1 LRRQLVQN
9 GRVKVQFLSLFPETL
24 VPFLNSSM
32 LGRASRAGLV
42 EFGVVNPRDFCTDKH
57 LKVDDTPF
65 GGHPGM
71 LIKVEP
77 VWLAVESLTPDSEAA
92 IVLPSPAA
100 KPFTQEDASALSR
113 LDHLIFLC
121 GHYEGFDH
129 RIESELATH
138 SYSLGDFVLTNGEMP
153 ALCMAD
159 AVIRLLPGVL
169 GEPQS
174 LLEDSFAD
182 GLLSA
187 PNYTRPEIWRDM
199 RVPEVLLSGN
209 HAAIKKWRRK
219 ESLRV
224 TAKLRPDLLAKA
236 ELSKADLKLLA
247 ELEAGE

>member
-1 LRRQLVQN
+1 V
-9 GRVKVQFLSLFPETL
+9 RVDFVSLFPESLT
-24 VPFLNSSM
+24 PFLESSM

-42 EFGVVNPRDFCTDKH
+42 EFGTTNPRDFCTDKH

-77 VWLAVESLTPDSEAA
+77 VWLAVESLAPGPNAA
-92 IVLPSPAA
+92 IILPSPAA
-100 KPFTQEDASALSR
+100 KTFVQADAAELAS

-129 RIESELATH
+129 RIETELATH
-138 SYSLGDFVLTNGEMP
+138 LFSLGDFVLTNGEMP
-153 ALCMAD
+153 AVCMAD

-169 GEPQS
+169 GDPQS
-174 LLEDSFAD
+174 LQEDSFSD

-187 PNYTRPEIWRDM
+187 PNYTRPEIWRNM

-209 HAAIKKWRRK
+209 HAAIKKWRRA
-219 ESLRV
+219 ESLRL
-224 TAKLRPDLLAKA
+224 TRSLRPDLFGKV
-236 ELSKADLKLLA
+236 ELSKQDLKLIADMDREGLA
-247 ELEAGE
+247 